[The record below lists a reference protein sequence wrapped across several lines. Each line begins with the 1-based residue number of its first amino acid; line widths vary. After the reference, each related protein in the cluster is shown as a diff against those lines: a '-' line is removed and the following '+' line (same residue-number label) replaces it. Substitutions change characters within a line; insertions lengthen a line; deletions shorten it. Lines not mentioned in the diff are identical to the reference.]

1 MGGLLAAASS
11 CGDVSVVL
19 VLRASCGEANI
30 IAGPRMAE
38 KLLLHLHYECTRHKV
53 AIPWD
58 TIAHRLHPGSSGA
71 AVVQHINR
79 LRKELIGEGHLVPPV
94 AQKPGTAISIDPTI
108 RGYIRENMDG
118 GDRETVR
125 PVHFGEKVDDAK
137 FNLPDAF
144 GADAASDEDFS
155 MPDSPS
161 PQRMAL
167 CTPERPG
174 LGRSSYQDIAA
185 GDGNIFNRQPLS
197 IDKTVSD
204 AIP

>member
-1 MGGLLAAASS
+1 
-11 CGDVSVVL
+11 
-19 VLRASCGEANI
+19 
-30 IAGPRMAE
+30 
-38 KLLLHLHYECTRHKV
+38 
-53 AIPWD
+53 
-58 TIAHRLHPGSSGA
+58 
-71 AVVQHINR
+71 
-79 LRKELIGEGHLVPPV
+79 
-94 AQKPGTAISIDPTI
+94 
-108 RGYIRENMDG
+108 MDG